1 MFGFRF
7 EAAMV
12 RWHRSS
18 SSLYILDSSVKL
30 GNFSLGRDLCL
41 LKVNRYGR
49 EGLLDLH
56 VKSSFAR
63 TPRLDDSDSLEDNVA
78 LFQVHLLRFPTSV

>member
-18 SSLYILDSSVKL
+18 LPLYILDSSVKV
-30 GNFSLGRDLCL
+30 GSFSLGRDLCL
-41 LKVNRYGR
+41 LKVNRYGC

-56 VKSSFAR
+56 VQSLFAR
-63 TPRLDDSDSLEDNVA
+63 PSRLDDSDSLEDNVA